1 MALVN
6 PYARTLVNPYES
18 AKDQENIKAEQ
29 DRILE
34 SASDPLGGLG
44 GDENA
49 SPGAGISLGGAVT
62 SDAYRAGIGRRFH
75 QAIQGIS
82 QIFSSKEDSDRI
94 AAQNAEDE
102 AALARYHEAN
112 PDQKAA
118 FGLGE
123 ATEAAAETITAA
135 RYIPSPKALR
145 IAGPGK
151 LKTAARIGYS
161 GTVGAA
167 VASTHPTSPGESKLE
182 QAGKGAA
189 FGAGAGAA
197 VETVAAAVKPLARLF
212 TTKAQSQESGGLVP
226 ENPAYERGVA
236 IKEATGTQMTPGQIT
251 GSPNL
256 SEMKVP
262 SGFAEKQAK
271 QALRYF
277 SKLRDSFSASPKP
290 SSEMATKFGEATD
303 DIYDNLVKRRK
314 FVGDFRYDQFRNS
327 VTEIHADKFV
337 RAIDDVA
344 EDAVPGTASGK
355 ILPLRRQLTKQLEDS
370 GGTLTPRQ
378 FQVWKER
385 VDGLLT
391 GRSDIFKDLSKA
403 NQRRIG
409 AQLSDALYASV
420 DDTAALLERQG
431 ANGPSAL
438 LRKATED
445 YRRYS
450 APIRELE
457 QSALGAIF
465 RAREPDGKSI
475 KITPEAAA
483 RKLLSLEPSQI
494 KGLYPILQRHD
505 PSLIDMYQATRL
517 HAAIKQSVATT
528 PETAGR
534 LASQTKFR
542 PQAALKELTKKDGLR
557 AAYEPDPERLR
568 RVRIGVSLLD
578 RISDRVVSASGGR
591 QGIQSTAAELTAD
604 AISGSPTFIGR
615 SAAKILGPIG
625 LWKLTST
632 EGGIKTLRALA
643 TAPINS
649 PKFLAAAEDLALNL
663 EDMPQ

>member
-1 MALVN
+1 MALVD
-6 PYARTLVNPYES
+6 PFERTLVDPFEAAPEPS
-18 AKDQENIKAEQ
+18 AADKGRQFAKQ
-29 DRILE
+29 ILE
-34 SASDPLGGLG
+34 PYQNRG
-44 GDENA
+44 NFF
-49 SPGAGISLGGAVT
+49 T
-62 SDAYRAGIGRRFH
+62 SESFRAGFGQRFA
-75 QAIQGIS
+75 QAIDGIA
-82 QIFSSKEDSDRI
+82 QIFSSPEESEEI
-94 AAQNAEDE
+94 ARRTAEDRAAVE
-102 AALARYHEAN
+102 RFNVENPEEGAAFRQGQRGQAALEAVS
-112 PDQKAA
+112 
-118 FGLGE
+118 
-123 ATEAAAETITAA
+123 AA
-135 RYIPSPKALR
+135 RYIPAPKALG
-145 IAGPGK
+145 IAGPGVGK
-151 LKTAARIGYS
+151 AIARTGYS
-161 GTVGAA
+161 AA
-167 VASTHPTSPGESKLE
+167 VGGGVAATHPTDPDESKLE
-182 QAGKGAA
+182 QFGTGAA

-197 VETVAAAVKPLARLF
+197 VETVSALARPLAKLF
-212 TTKAQSQESGGLVP
+212 TTKAQSQQSGGLVP

-236 IKEATGTQMTPGQIT
+236 IKEATGVQMTPGQLT

-256 SEMKVP
+256 SEMKAP
-262 SGFAEKQAK
+262 QGFAEKQAK

-277 SKLRDSFSASPKP
+277 VKLRDSFSANPKP
-290 SSEMATKFGEATD
+290 SAEMATKFGEATD

-327 VTEIHADKFV
+327 VTEIHADKFAK
-337 RAIDDVA
+337 AIDDVA
-344 EDAVPGTASGK
+344 EDAVAGTASGK
-355 ILPLRRQLTKQLEDS
+355 ILPLRRQLTKQLEES

-385 VDGLLT
+385 VDGLLS

-420 DDTAALLERQG
+420 DDTAAMLERQG

-457 QSALGAIF
+457 QSALGAVF
-465 RAREPDGKSI
+465 RARGPDGKSI
-475 KITPEAAA
+475 KITPETAA
-483 RKLLSLEPSQI
+483 RKLLSLDPSQI

-505 PSLIDMYQATRL
+505 PSLVDMYQATRL
-517 HAAIKQSVATT
+517 HEAMRKSVATT

-542 PQAALKELTKKDGLR
+542 PQEALKELTKKDGLR

-568 RVRIGVSLLD
+568 RVRNGVALLD

-591 QGIQSTAAELTAD
+591 QGIQSRAAELTAD
-604 AISGSPTFIGR
+604 AISGNPTFIGR
-615 SAAKILGPIG
+615 TAAKWLGPFG

-643 TAPINS
+643 TAPLNS
-649 PKFLAAAEDLALNL
+649 PQFIAAAESLALNL
-663 EDMPQ
+663 EDLPQ